1 MTIDGI
7 SFNDKWP
14 ESLCKVMLDLIRH
27 PGRSYR
33 TRVKVWYD
41 GNGSDTDSGYLSTSS
56 GSTKIVT
63 ILSNRRSTG
72 GHPLWNRIVKVTGST
87 KDGKVYWDFAR
98 DEPVLW
104 VMNQ

>member
-1 MTIDGI
+1 MTVINGI
-7 SFNDKWP
+7 TFHETWP
-14 ESLCKVMLDLIRH
+14 ESLCRVMLDLIEH

-33 TRVKVWYD
+33 TRVKVWYKGGD
-41 GNGSDTDSGYLSTSS
+41 STSGYLSTSS

-63 ILSNRRSTG
+63 ILPNRNSHG
-72 GHPLWNRIVKVTGST
+72 GRGLWRDVVKLTGST

>member
-1 MTIDGI
+1 MILDGI
-7 SFNDKWP
+7 SFRDEWP

-33 TRVKVWYD
+33 TRVKIWYKGGD
-41 GNGSDTDSGYLSTSS
+41 SASGYLSTSS